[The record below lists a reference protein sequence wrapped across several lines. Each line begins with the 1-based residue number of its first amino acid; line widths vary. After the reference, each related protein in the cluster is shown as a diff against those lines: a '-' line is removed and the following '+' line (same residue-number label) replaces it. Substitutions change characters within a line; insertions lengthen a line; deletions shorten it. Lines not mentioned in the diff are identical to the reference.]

1 MNLYDLKEQYIQLL
15 EFTEEHGEDEHV
27 KATMDG
33 IEDDIE
39 TKADNYAHVIAQL
52 EYEEEMFRK
61 EGRKLYDKAKQR
73 KNRREKLKK
82 NLEDTMNS
90 LGKKKFKTDMHS
102 FNIQN
107 NPPSVQIDKDA
118 KIPDEFLIHQAPKP
132 DKNALREFLEAGN
145 EIEGVNIKQTEGLRI
160 R

>member
-52 EYEEEMFRK
+52 GYDEEMFR
-61 EGRKLYDKAKQR
+61 E
-73 KNRREKLKK
+73 
-82 NLEDTMNS
+82 
-90 LGKKKFKTDMHS
+90 
-102 FNIQN
+102 
-107 NPPSVQIDKDA
+107 
-118 KIPDEFLIHQAPKP
+118 QA
-132 DKNALREFLEAGN
+132 
-145 EIEGVNIKQTEGLRI
+145 V
-160 R
+160 